1 MPLDFFYSEF
11 LFYICSPL
19 AEGRR
24 VKVGP
29 VAQLNRVTDYGSVGF
44 RFES

>member
-1 MPLDFFYSEF
+1 MPFNFFCSEF

-19 AEGRR
+19 AEYRR
-24 VKVGP
+24 VKDGP